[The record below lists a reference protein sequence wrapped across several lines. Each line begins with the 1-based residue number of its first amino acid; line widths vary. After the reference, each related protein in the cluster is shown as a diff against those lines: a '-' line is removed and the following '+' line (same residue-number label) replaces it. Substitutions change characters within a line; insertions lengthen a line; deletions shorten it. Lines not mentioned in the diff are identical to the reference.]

1 MNLSFLRL
9 DLVSNEQRKDY
20 SFFYFSSFPETEKK
34 DVKSPNL
41 IEPAKEEV
49 ETVFPSQKSPR
60 HDKET
65 HGTSDDIDASTPV
78 DEVKGPSF
86 FHRMKEEIEA
96 VVGSVFPKK

>member
-1 MNLSFLRL
+1 MSW
-9 DLVSNEQRKDY
+9 
-20 SFFYFSSFPETEKK
+20 FSETEKK

-41 IEPAKEEV
+41 IERAKEEV
-49 ETVFPSQKSPR
+49 EAVIHSEKSPQ

-65 HGTSDDIDASTPV
+65 HGTSDDIDESTPV

-96 VVGSVFPKK
+96 VVESVLPKKKNK